1 MTRMPSDDDIE
12 ALRRALAQQADTISQ
27 LTARLDAHAPLNSA
41 LSPNFPHGKPLFAF
55 REIHNLSRQSIDST
69 HSVTFT
75 IDYDQFIAKLHVA
88 KLQLRFSNVRSNVSA
103 ATSAAGGGTTAT
115 STGGGGTTATSSSGG
130 AQTSSSAASHTHT
143 ITGSTTFGAV
153 TGLATVWDNVAS
165 GAASGN
171 TGTGT
176 SHNHSSATTDA
187 TDTAVVG
194 TNHAHTVSGGS
205 GSESSH
211 THSLGSHTHVAG
223 ASVQVGNS
231 THTHAITLPTSD
243 ASGSHS
249 HTVVDHTHTVTLL
262 NHTHDVTISTHTHS
276 ITLTYGI
283 FEQAY
288 VNPGLSISINGV
300 DRTAA
305 LGGPW
310 NAAPSELDI
319 TEYLRETSGDPV
331 RGTIPI
337 VFTVAASL
345 LDIEAT
351 LKSIVFGSD
360 LVQAGV

>member
-75 IDYDQFIAKLHVA
+75 IDYDKYISKLFNA
-88 KLQLRFSNVRSNVSA
+88 KLQIRFSNVRSNVSA
-103 ATSAAGGGTTAT
+103 ATGAAGGGTTVT
-115 STGGGGTTATSSSGG
+115 STSGGGSTPTSSSGG
-130 AQTSSSAASHTHT
+130 GQTPTSSSGGSSTPTSSSSSVHGTASGTDTSVQTGTPSVASTQDNSAPGDPHNHSLNNHTHDIDVRKISGTGFLFVGLGTSYGLGSNDLSFGTHSHTVTISSHTHT
-143 ITGSTTFGAV
+143 V
-153 TGLATVWDNVAS
+153 TVT
-165 GAASGN
+165 
-171 TGTGT
+171 
-176 SHNHSSATTDA
+176 
-187 TDTAVVG
+187 
-194 TNHAHTVSGGS
+194 
-205 GSESSH
+205 
-211 THSLGSHTHVAG
+211 
-223 ASVQVGNS
+223 
-231 THTHAITLPTSD
+231 
-243 ASGSHS
+243 
-249 HTVVDHTHTVTLL
+249 DHTHTVTISA
-262 NHTHDVTISTHTHS
+262 HTHDVVLSNHTHS
-276 ITLTYGI
+276 VTLTYGI

-288 VNPGLSISINGV
+288 SNPGLSVSINGT

-310 NAAPSELDI
+310 NAGPLELDI
-319 TEYLRETSGDPV
+319 TNYLRETSGDPV

>member
-75 IDYDQFIAKLHVA
+75 IDYDKYISKLFNA
-88 KLQLRFSNVRSNVSA
+88 KLQVRFSNVRSNVSA
-103 ATSAAGGGTTAT
+103 ATGAAGGGTTVT
-115 STGGGGTTATSSSGG
+115 STSGGGSTPTSSSGG
-130 AQTSSSAASHTHT
+130 GQTPTSSSGGSSTPTSSSGGSASGSDISDSNLASDTPSTASTGLQSASHTHNE
-143 ITGSTTFGAV
+143 TGSV
-153 TGLATVWDNVAS
+153 TGIDNS
-165 GAASGN
+165 
-171 TGTGT
+171 
-176 SHNHSSATTDA
+176 NHDHSL
-187 TDTAVVG
+187 
-194 TNHAHTVSGGS
+194 
-205 GSESSH
+205 SSH
-211 THSLGSHTHVAG
+211 THLVFGHLIANGLGQQIWQPDGIGDLSLSGHTHTVTISAH
-223 ASVQVGNS
+223 
-231 THTHAITLPTSD
+231 THTV
-243 ASGSHS
+243 
-249 HTVVDHTHTVTLL
+249 TVTDHTHTVTISA
-262 NHTHDVTISTHTHS
+262 HTHDVVLTNHTHS
-276 ITLTYGI
+276 VTLTYGI

-288 VNPGLSISINGV
+288 SNPGLSVSINGT

-310 NAAPSELDI
+310 NAGPLELDI
-319 TEYLRETSGDPV
+319 TNYLRETSGDPV

>member
-103 ATSAAGGGTTAT
+103 ASSAAGGGTTAT
-115 STGGGGTTATSSSGG
+115 STAGGSSTPTSSGG
-130 AQTSSSAASHTHT
+130 S
-143 ITGSTTFGAV
+143 
-153 TGLATVWDNVAS
+153 
-165 GAASGN
+165 
-171 TGTGT
+171 
-176 SHNHSSATTDA
+176 SHNHSVSGQTLSTPSATFSISHPDLLSINSGGTGSTGTGSSHNHASATTDSTA
-187 TDTAVVG
+187 SADPDTG
-194 TNHAHTVSGGS
+194 HAHTVTGGS

-211 THSLGSHTHVAG
+211 THTGPSHNHGITY
-223 ASVQVGNS
+223 SGNLLIPTT
-231 THTHAITLPTSD
+231 THTHDYSATTT
-243 ASGSHS
+243 ASESL
-249 HTVVDHTHTVTLL
+249 HTHTVSISA
-262 NHTHDVTISTHTHS
+262 HTHDVTIGTHTHS